1 MVSVRRR
8 QCGLNGAQGF
18 DGFQEVNK
26 WWLFIVSHSPGTLSP
41 PPSSLSLY
49 TIWPSGNGPAV
60 KRSQLWA
67 NSVGRWPSMETKSH
81 EGRPGHWSR
90 RHKKTTRPRCRG
102 ESWGW
107 GEERRDVCLDTEG
120 QTTVNSLNL
129 FSHALRESH
138 TLQHTFHVLRP
149 PPPHA
154 PPRNKECE
162 WRPTRNKRR
171 RKTCRDQTDG
181 SDPWGKLTSWTVLHS
196 KHHRPAGS
204 AASQTD
210 TEGMSGEEEDDA
222 RVQQSHLIPPK
233 TTE

>member
-1 MVSVRRR
+1 MDQQSNAVNCGPIQSEGGQAWR
-8 QCGLNGAQGF
+8 QSHMRADRGTGA
-18 DGFQEVNK
+18 DA
-26 WWLFIVSHSPGTLSP
+26 T
-41 PPSSLSLY
+41 
-49 TIWPSGNGPAV
+49 
-60 KRSQLWA
+60 KRPRDHA
-67 NSVGRWPSMETKSH
+67 AGGSH
-81 EGRPGHWSR
+81 EDG
-90 RHKKTTRPRCRG
+90 
-102 ESWGW
+102 
-107 GEERRDVCLDTEG
+107 ERRDVCLDTEG

-149 PPPHA
+149 PPPHT
-154 PPRNKECE
+154 PPCNKECE

-171 RKTCRDQTDG
+171 RKTCRDQTDV
-181 SDPWGKLTSWTVLHS
+181 SDPWGELTSWTVLHS